1 MIFWGALLTLIWDQ
15 LSPLHRPTQFD
26 RLFVRYSDW
35 VLHHFNAGT
44 HSHGLLAWAVA
55 ALIPALLVGLA
66 GLALGE
72 SNYFLG
78 LAWGALVLY
87 QCLGFRQISQL
98 ADELQSALHRGD
110 QKNARLLL
118 IEFGL
123 DNVDAIPAQELNR
136 VAVAQVLQLGLS
148 RVYGPLFWFML
159 LGPFGAVAHALS
171 TPLAE
176 RWRGD
181 TDFRIMIGRILNL
194 LDWLPARVLAFSFA
208 IVGNFE
214 EAMLSW
220 RSHNGDDAP
229 SNAAILQ
236 AAGFGALGMDD
247 TSPDPDYVSGAAALL
262 KRAALVWLA
271 LLGLLWL
278 GGL

>member
-44 HSHGLLAWAVA
+44 HSHGLLAWTVA
-55 ALIPALLVGLA
+55 ALIPALLVGLV

-118 IEFGL
+118 VEFGL

-181 TDFRIMIGRILNL
+181 TDFRVMIGRILNL
-194 LDWLPARVLAFSFA
+194 LDWLPVRLLAFSFA

-220 RSHNGDDAP
+220 RSNNSDDTP